1 MSIQV
6 TTYGKIAGIT
16 GQQLAVTG
24 LADTMALQYW
34 LHAQFPA
41 LQQLTYHI
49 AVNHKIIQGNAPLPP
64 DAAVALLP
72 PFSGG

>member
-6 TTYGKIAGIT
+6 TTYGKITGIT
-16 GQQLAVTG
+16 GQQLAVSG
-24 LADTMALQYW
+24 LADTQALQQW
-34 LHAQFPA
+34 LHGQFPA

-49 AVNHKIIQGNAPLPP
+49 AVNHKIIQGNTPLLPG
-64 DAAVALLP
+64 AAVALLP